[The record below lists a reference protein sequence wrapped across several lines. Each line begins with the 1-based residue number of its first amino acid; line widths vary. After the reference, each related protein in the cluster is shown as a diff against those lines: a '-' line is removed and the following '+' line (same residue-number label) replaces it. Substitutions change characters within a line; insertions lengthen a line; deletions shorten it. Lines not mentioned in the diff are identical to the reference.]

1 MNTLKNK
8 LLLFIPFILLLSGCT
23 VEYTIDFQGE
33 NVIEKIEGD
42 VSDEEAAPEVE
53 DRSDVNQIYYNLY
66 LEEYPLI
73 NNANEKYV
81 RNVTDI
87 DGGKHYKF
95 NYIYYNNY
103 KDSKIINS
111 CFENRIYEET
121 DDFYY
126 INLTG
131 KFTCL
136 YGDKV
141 DILVRSEKAVLE
153 DNANSVKNGTY
164 KWVID
169 KENSD
174 NVNILLSVSKNID
187 ANYKEYKVHTSPFKI
202 IAFIILIVLSVITY
216 LLYRKKEK
224 NGI

>member
-1 MNTLKNK
+1 MKK
-8 LLLFIPFILLLSGCT
+8 KIVLFILIILLSGCT
-23 VEYTIDFQGE
+23 VNYSIDFQGD

-42 VSDEEAAPEVE
+42 VSRSEASAEVE

-73 NNANEKYV
+73 NNVNEKYI
-81 RNVTDI
+81 RNVNEENENV
-87 DGGKHYKF
+87 HYKF

-103 KDSKIINS
+103 KDSKVINS
-111 CFENRIYEET
+111 CFENKIYEET
-121 DDFYY
+121 ADFYY

-131 KFTCL
+131 KFNCL
-136 YGDKV
+136 YNDDDK
-141 DILVRSEKAVLE
+141 INIFVRSEKAVLE